1 MRDASR
7 HKAPNAGYPE
17 AAMAGA
23 LGLALAGPGYYGGKL
38 VEDVWMGDGR
48 YAAEANDIRAALT
61 LYRRA
66 DMILIGM
73 VALLATLIA
82 LA

>member
-1 MRDASR
+1 MPRVTNRRMPATPKRRWPARLASR
-7 HKAPNAGYPE
+7 LP
-17 AAMAGA
+17 
-23 LGLALAGPGYYGGKL
+23 GPGIYGGKL

>member
-1 MRDASR
+1 
-7 HKAPNAGYPE
+7 
-17 AAMAGA
+17 
-23 LGLALAGPGYYGGKL
+23 

-48 YAAEANDIRAALT
+48 YAADADDIRAALT

-82 LA
+82 QA